1 MNDADLMNILNA
13 SNELMKH
20 SDGFGFIN
28 PLILDDIV
36 KQFSTLHV
44 FHDQEELFGSLYD
57 FVKLDDIGV
66 AY

>member
-1 MNDADLMNILNA
+1 
-13 SNELMKH
+13 MKH